1 LTKLRVEQIAYG
13 LPYRSLLQ
21 PLSFSLNAGET
32 VVLTGASS
40 SGKSLLLRLLNR
52 LVEPTG
58 GRVYLDDR
66 DYCTIPVRELRRQI
80 LLVGERPQ
88 LLGMTV
94 QDALLYPLKLQK
106 LTAAV
111 VEQRV
116 IDLLSQWPIAE
127 AWLTKTADQ
136 LTPRECQIVA
146 IGRGLIAAPQVLLV
160 DAPSQLEPALIDRL
174 RTIAQGR
181 SMAILMAG
189 RDLVGDRYLYLQVGE
204 LQWERSQIDWET
216 LGSEMSQLEAAN
228 NWD

>member
-1 LTKLRVEQIAYG
+1 VEQIAYG
-13 LPYRSLLQ
+13 LSYRSLLH
-21 PLSFSLNAGET
+21 PLSLSLNAGET
-32 VVLTGASS
+32 VILTGASG

-58 GRVYLDDR
+58 GRVYLDGQ
-66 DYCTIPVRELRRQI
+66 DYCEIPVRELRRRI
-80 LLVGERPQ
+80 LLVGDQPQ

-106 LTAAV
+106 LEMNV
-111 VEQRV
+111 VEQRI
-116 IDLLSQWPIAE
+116 IDLLSHWPIAA

-160 DAPSQLEPALIDRL
+160 DAPSQLEPALLDRL
-174 RTIAQGR
+174 RTIAR
-181 SMAILMAG
+181 SRSISILMAG
-189 RDLVGDRYLYLQVGE
+189 REIEGDRYLYLQAGE
-204 LQWERSQIDWET
+204 LQWDRSQIDWKT
-216 LGSEMSQLEAAN
+216 LGSAMSQLEAAN